1 MNENPDMPEEQKAKY
16 LGITLEKAYR
26 LEELLSEFFDIT
38 RMNVQ
43 SMVISHVKVDLTMM
57 LYQIADEFY
66 PVLAEKRL
74 TAVLDVESG
83 LKVSGDADKLARV
96 FDNLLRNAAAYSYPN
111 TCVCI
116 EAAGRRMGSMY
127 VSRIRVMKSRRRSL
141 RLSSRSF
148 TGWTVPGE
156 PEPAVPVWGW
166 PLRRR
171 LWSCTAAGSL

>member
-1 MNENPDMPEEQKAKY
+1 MTCWSSWRSDLKTPLTSVIGYLSLMNENPDMPEEQKAKY

-83 LKVSGDADKLARV
+83 LKVSGDAR
-96 FDNLLRNAAAYSYPN
+96 
-111 TCVCI
+111 
-116 EAAGRRMGSMY
+116 
-127 VSRIRVMKSRRRSL
+127 
-141 RLSSRSF
+141 
-148 TGWTVPGE
+148 
-156 PEPAVPVWGW
+156 
-166 PLRRR
+166 
-171 LWSCTAAGSL
+171 

>member
-1 MNENPDMPEEQKAKY
+1 MAEKQKNDLLVFLAHDLKTPLTSVIGYLSLMNENPDMPEEQKAKY

-83 LKVSGDADKLARV
+83 LKVSGDADKH
-96 FDNLLRNAAAYSYPN
+96 
-111 TCVCI
+111 
-116 EAAGRRMGSMY
+116 
-127 VSRIRVMKSRRRSL
+127 
-141 RLSSRSF
+141 
-148 TGWTVPGE
+148 VPDI
-156 PEPAVPVWGW
+156 AF
-166 PLRRR
+166 
-171 LWSCTAAGSL
+171 